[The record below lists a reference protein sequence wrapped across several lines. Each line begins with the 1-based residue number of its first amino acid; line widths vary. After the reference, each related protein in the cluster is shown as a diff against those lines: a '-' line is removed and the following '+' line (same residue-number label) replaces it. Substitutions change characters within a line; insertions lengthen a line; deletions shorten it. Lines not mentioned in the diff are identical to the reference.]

1 MCYKVVPLY
10 IEEQL
15 KLTEDIMENKNEVT
29 DGFEVQEIEPVSGR
43 PSKCVF
49 LLPNLIT
56 TGALFAGFYAIVSA
70 VNGEFVFAAMAI
82 LAAGILDGIDGSVAR
97 LTNTQSKFG
106 AEYDS
111 LSDSVAFGVAP
122 GLIAYVWALSDL
134 GNLGWAAAFL
144 YVACAALR
152 LARFNVEAEVAD
164 HRFFTGL
171 ASPAAA
177 GLVATFVWLGA
188 SRGWGGEQFEY
199 VMVLVLAVA
208 GLLMVS
214 PVRYHSFKEFRVG
227 RVPFRVLLGAIVAL
241 AVVFLD
247 PPLVLLVVAVCYAL
261 SGPLLTLGFFPF
273 TKKNRKSVQ

>member
-1 MCYKVVPLY
+1 MDNQREHESL
-10 IEEQL
+10 
-15 KLTEDIMENKNEVT
+15 DNNE
-29 DGFEVQEIEPVSGR
+29 FEVHEIEVASGHR
-43 PSKCVF
+43 HKGVF

-56 TGALFAGFYAIVSA
+56 SGALFAGFFAIVCA
-70 VNGEFVFAAMAI
+70 VNGDFIYAAMAI
-82 LAAGILDGIDGSVAR
+82 IAGGILDGLDGSVAR

-111 LSDSVAFGVAP
+111 LSDCVAFGVAP
-122 GLIAYVWALSDL
+122 GLVAYVWALSEL

-152 LARFNVEAEVAD
+152 LARFNVQAETTD

-177 GLVATFVWLGA
+177 GLVATLVWLGA
-188 SRGWGGEQFEY
+188 SRGWDGSSIGH
-199 VMVLVLAVA
+199 LVALVTAAA

-214 PVRYHSFKEFRVG
+214 PVSYHSFKEFRVG
-227 RVPFRVLLGAIVAL
+227 RVPFRVLLGAIVAF

-247 PPLVLLVVAVCYAL
+247 PPLVLLAVAVCYAA
-261 SGPLLTLGFFPF
+261 SGPLLSVGMFPF
-273 TKKNRKSVQ
+273 QKKLGKAKETQGSA

>member
-1 MCYKVVPLY
+1 MDNQSERKS
-10 IEEQL
+10 QS
-15 KLTEDIMENKNEVT
+15 NE
-29 DGFEVQEIEPVSGR
+29 FEVHEVEGSSGH
-43 PSKCVF
+43 PHKGVF

-56 TGALFAGFYAIVSA
+56 SGALFAGFFAIVCA
-70 VNGEFVFAAMAI
+70 VNGDFVYAAMAI
-82 LAAGILDGIDGSVAR
+82 IAAGILDGLDGSVAR

-111 LSDSVAFGVAP
+111 LSDCVAFGVAP
-122 GLIAYVWALSDL
+122 GLVAYVWALSDL

-152 LARFNVEAEVAD
+152 LARFNVQADTAD

-177 GLVATFVWLGA
+177 GLVATLVWLGA
-188 SRGWGGEQFEY
+188 SRGWDGGSIGY
-199 VMVLVLAVA
+199 LVALVTAVA

-214 PVRYHSFKEFRVG
+214 PVNYHSFKEFRVG
-227 RVPFRVLLGAIVAL
+227 RVPFRVLLGAVVAF

-247 PPLVLLVVAVCYAL
+247 PPLVLLVVAVCYAA
-261 SGPLLTLGFFPF
+261 SGPLLSVGLFPF
-273 TKKNRKSVQ
+273 QKRLEKSNLNNKTD

>member
-1 MCYKVVPLY
+1 MDSQK
-10 IEEQL
+10 EQQ
-15 KLTEDIMENKNEVT
+15 DSKNH
-29 DGFEVQEIEPVSGR
+29 DFEVHEVEATSGHR
-43 PSKCVF
+43 HKGVF

-56 TGALFAGFYAIVSA
+56 SGALFAGFFAIVCA
-70 VNGEFVFAAMAI
+70 VNGDFVYAAMAI
-82 LAAGILDGIDGSVAR
+82 IAGGILDGLDGSVAR

-111 LSDSVAFGVAP
+111 LSDCVAFGVAP
-122 GLIAYVWALSDL
+122 GLVAYVWALSEL

-152 LARFNVEAEVAD
+152 LARFNVQADTAD

-177 GLVATFVWLGA
+177 GLVATLVWLGA
-188 SRGWGGEQFEY
+188 SRGWDGSSIGY
-199 VMVLVLAVA
+199 LVALVTAAA

-214 PVRYHSFKEFRVG
+214 PVSYHSFKEFRVG

-241 AVVFLD
+241 AVIFLD
-247 PPLVLLVVAVCYAL
+247 PPLVLLVVAVCYAA
-261 SGPLLTLGFFPF
+261 SGPLLSVGLFPF
-273 TKKNRKSVQ
+273 QKKLDQAGRAQDSVR

>member
-1 MCYKVVPLY
+1 MDNRHERNGL
-10 IEEQL
+10 
-15 KLTEDIMENKNEVT
+15 DNNE
-29 DGFEVQEIEPVSGR
+29 FEVHEIEMVSGHR
-43 PSKCVF
+43 HKGVF

-56 TGALFAGFYAIVSA
+56 SGALFAGFFAIVCA
-70 VNGEFVFAAMAI
+70 VNGDFVYAAMAI
-82 LAAGILDGIDGSVAR
+82 IAGGILDGLDGSVAR

-111 LSDSVAFGVAP
+111 LSDCVAFGVAP
-122 GLIAYVWALSDL
+122 GLVAYVWALSEL

-152 LARFNVEAEVAD
+152 LARFNVQAETAD

-177 GLVATFVWLGA
+177 GLVATLVWLGA
-188 SRGWGGEQFEY
+188 SRGWDGGSIGY
-199 VMVLVLAVA
+199 LVALVTAAA

-214 PVRYHSFKEFRVG
+214 PVNYHSFKEFRVG

-241 AVVFLD
+241 AVIFLD
-247 PPLVLLVVAVCYAL
+247 PPLVLLVVAVCYAA
-261 SGPLLTLGFFPF
+261 SGPLLSVGMFPF
-273 TKKNRKSVQ
+273 QKKLDQVEKTQDSGR

>member
-1 MCYKVVPLY
+1 M
-10 IEEQL
+10 
-15 KLTEDIMENKNEVT
+15 DNKNELA
-29 DGFEVQEIEPVSGR
+29 DEFEVREIEPVSGR
-43 PSKCVF
+43 PSKGVF

-82 LAAGILDGIDGSVAR
+82 LGAGILDGIDGSVAR

-188 SRGWGGEQFEY
+188 SRGWNGEQFEY
-199 VMVLVLAVA
+199 VMVLVLAIA

-241 AVVFLD
+241 AVIFLD
-247 PPLVLLVVAVCYAL
+247 PPLVLLVVAIVYAL
-261 SGPLLTLGFFPF
+261 SGPLFTVGFLPF
-273 TKKNRKSVQ
+273 AKKTNSKPTK

>member
-1 MCYKVVPLY
+1 
-10 IEEQL
+10 
-15 KLTEDIMENKNEVT
+15 METKNEQN
-29 DGFEVQEIEPVSGR
+29 DQFEVHEVEVVSGR
-43 PSKCVF
+43 PSKGVF

-56 TGALFAGFYAIVSA
+56 TGALFAGFYVIVSA
-70 VNGEFVFAAMAI
+70 VSGEFVFAAMAI

-111 LSDSVAFGVAP
+111 LSDCVAFGVAP
-122 GLIAYVWALSDL
+122 GLVAYVWALSEL
-134 GNLGWAAAFL
+134 GNFGWAAAFL

-152 LARFNVEAEVAD
+152 LARFNVQADTAD

-177 GLVATFVWLGA
+177 GLVATLVWLGA
-188 SRGWGGEQFEY
+188 SRGWDGSSIGY
-199 VMVLVLAVA
+199 LVALVTAAA

-214 PVRYHSFKEFRVG
+214 PVNYHSFKEFRVG

-241 AVVFLD
+241 AVIFLD
-247 PPLVLLVVAVCYAL
+247 PPLVLLVVAVCYAA
-261 SGPLLTLGFFPF
+261 SGPVLSVGMFPF
-273 TKKNRKSVQ
+273 QKKLDQVEKSQDSGR